1 MLWFASGVCYFVR
14 TSVHEAEA
22 LDTQF
27 ECPRDFN
34 DRVFFSDF
42 HVLKPAF
49 LKNIWYNFQYLVIFH
64 SVLLF

>member
-34 DRVFFSDF
+34 DRVFFFRFSCLEACLF
-42 HVLKPAF
+42 K
-49 LKNIWYNFQYLVIFH
+49 KYLV
-64 SVLLF
+64 